1 MSAKT
6 NKHKRKAAASDINP
20 NRSDAGKFRDILLIT
35 NDWIWEIDTEGKFTF
50 TSGQIRQILGYEP
63 EEIIGKY
70 VFDLFLPE
78 EKERLQ
84 EEILK
89 LIKLEK
95 PIIERIN
102 WNLTKDGKKV
112 CLVTTGIP
120 IYDENNSL
128 TGYRGV
134 DKDITRQK
142 QSEEQLLEEIE
153 RRKKIEKM
161 LKAASSKAENS
172 SSAKSDFLAKIG
184 HEIRTPMN
192 GIIGTSVLLK
202 ESGLNHEQNELL
214 EIVET
219 SANNILSIID
229 DILDISRIE
238 SGKVKPDKKHFNL
251 IELLNEIE
259 RQHSEIVKEKNLDF
273 SIEIKPG
280 VPKFLVGDSARIK
293 QIITNLLHNAFKFTK
308 NGSVITNVEKYRADE
323 ETIELLFKIKDT
335 GIGVSERDKD
345 YLFKELTN
353 PLSPISK
360 TFGGSGLGLL
370 ISKKIVEML
379 GGKIGFESREGM
391 GSVFWFTVVL
401 NPGEN
406 PDPKPLEKPEDESVD
421 TGNQMRI
428 LVAED
433 NIINQKVVMATLRQ
447 QGHMVEI
454 AVNGKM
460 AVEMYKKNE
469 YDVIL
474 MDIQMPVMD
483 GFTATREIRK
493 IEKESKGKKI
503 KIIAITANAS
513 KEDRARCLE
522 TGMNGYIAKPFK
534 AENLDEEL
542 NNKDC

>member
-1 MSAKT
+1 MSAK
-6 NKHKRKAAASDINP
+6 KSQHKRKAAASDLNP
-20 NRSDAGKFRDILLIT
+20 DRSDAGKFRDILLIT
-35 NDWIWEIDTEGKFTF
+35 NDWIWEIDTEGRFTF
-50 TSGQIRQILGYEP
+50 TSGQIKQILGYEP

-70 VFDLFLPE
+70 VFDLFLPQ
-78 EKERLQ
+78 EKEHLQ

-95 PIIERIN
+95 PIIERVN

-120 IYDENNSL
+120 IYDENNKL

-142 QSEEQLLEEIE
+142 QSEEQLLEEID
-153 RRKKIEKM
+153 RRKKIEKE
-161 LKAASSKAENS
+161 LKAASSKAETS
-172 SSAKSDFLAKIG
+172 SSAKSDFLTKIG

-202 ESGLNHEQNELL
+202 ESGLNNEQNELL
-214 EIVET
+214 EIIET

-238 SGKVKPDKKHFNL
+238 SGKLKLDEIHFNL

-259 RQHSEIVKEKNLDF
+259 RQHSALAKEKNLDF
-273 SIEIKPG
+273 SVEIKPG

-293 QIITNLLHNAFKFTK
+293 QIIVNLLNNAFKFTK
-308 NGSVITNVEKYRADE
+308 RGSVTTSVEKINEDE
-323 ETIELLFKIKDT
+323 ENIELLFKVKDT
-335 GIGVSERDKD
+335 GIGLSESDRDH
-345 YLFKELTN
+345 LFNELTN

-370 ISKKIVEML
+370 ISKKIAEFL
-379 GGKIGFESREGM
+379 GGRIGFESQAVN

-406 PDPKPLEKPEDESVD
+406 PDPKPLEKPEDESMD

-447 QGHMVEI
+447 HGHMVEI

-469 YDVIL
+469 YDMIL

-483 GFTATREIRK
+483 GFTATKEIRK
-493 IEKESKGKKI
+493 IEKESKRKKI

-513 KEDRARCLE
+513 KEDRTRCLE
-522 TGMNGYIAKPFK
+522 TGMDGYIAKPFK
-534 AENLDEEL
+534 TEDLDAQL
-542 NNKDC
+542 NNNGC